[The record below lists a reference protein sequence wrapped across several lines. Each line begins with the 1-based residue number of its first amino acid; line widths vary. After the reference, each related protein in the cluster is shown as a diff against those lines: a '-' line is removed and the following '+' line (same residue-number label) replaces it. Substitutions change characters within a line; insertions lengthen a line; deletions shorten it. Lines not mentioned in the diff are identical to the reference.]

1 MYCQLAG
8 NSFALHLWHL
18 FQKRLRLA
26 LGHCAACTC
35 CKCAPRWLPFCLF
48 KIPLASTENWSGQRR
63 AGLSKGRS
71 AQPRSFGRKRSR
83 IGSVPR
89 PPALF
94 PVFARPTSICAE
106 SARGPQRER
115 DSGGGGVRRFGV
127 FGAERFGSSRIQSAD
142 HLGRP
147 INTRLRACANGI
159 YEAERSGTNGKER
172 RLPPRFFAHI
182 RLSRAEDRTRES
194 GVGTAPQECGN
205 TNVCVCV
212 SECATVIPKRP
223 ATETPPHP
231 CRNVPRAMHKY
242 N

>member
-147 INTRLRACANGI
+147 INTGCAHART
-159 YEAERSGTNGKER
+159 EFTKRSGAEQTERNGDC
-172 RLPPRFFAHI
+172 PRVFLRIFAYQEPRI
-182 RLSRAEDRTRES
+182 GLGSRES
-194 GVGTAPQECGN
+194 ERHLRSAGIRT
-205 TNVCVCV
+205 CVCV
-212 SECATVIPKRP
+212 SVSVQR
-223 ATETPPHP
+223 
-231 CRNVPRAMHKY
+231 
-242 N
+242 